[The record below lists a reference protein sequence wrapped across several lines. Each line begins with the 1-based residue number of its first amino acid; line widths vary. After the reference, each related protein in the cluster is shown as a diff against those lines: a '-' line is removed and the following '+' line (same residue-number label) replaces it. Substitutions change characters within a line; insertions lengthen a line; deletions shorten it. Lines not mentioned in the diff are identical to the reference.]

1 MNDRTPRNSLDA
13 KHQLHWYQIERVLGQ
28 GGFGIT
34 YLAYDSNLDQL
45 VAIKE
50 YLPMELAIRD
60 GDNSVYPASGAMGE
74 RYDWGL
80 ERFLVEARTLA
91 KFRHPAIVRV
101 LSVFEANNTAYMVME
116 YESGE
121 SLQEIVS
128 RQKTLSEA
136 EIVRLIPP
144 ILNGLEVIHAEGFI
158 HRDIKP
164 ANLFIREDGTPVL
177 LDFGSARQALGEQTK
192 TLTSVVSPGYAP
204 FEQYY
209 SKSDRQGPWTD
220 IYGFGATLYRCVT
233 GRQPMDA
240 IDRSEAILKAE
251 RDIFV
256 SAGEIG
262 AERYSATL
270 LSAIDHALQF
280 REKSRPQSIAEWRL
294 DFGLPQ
300 PSETLSQPLS
310 LPAEPAGAGQAA
322 AGEDDFASIDL
333 STGEAFAEGKL
344 PTLPEQTVVAS
355 APPAAPEAPVPAS
368 APLSAAPPPP
378 RRWLWPAVVAVLVAA
393 LAAALV
399 YGGLGGDALRAVFDK
414 GASSDGPRTAE
425 ELIRAQQLEQR
436 LAQADQALADG
447 RLLEPPLANALDLYR
462 DVQRMDAGNAAAAAG
477 IEKTAAAVLGKAR
490 AAAEN
495 NDFDGA
501 YSLIATA
508 LVIKPDLEGVEDLRE
523 YIGQQKA
530 RVGARQQADARLGEL
545 LSAGQADLEAGRL
558 AGSGTDN
565 ALARF
570 RTVLVL
576 DADNA
581 QARAGIN
588 AVVEGLAAEGER
600 LLEAGDLVEA
610 NRIVA
615 NLRGIDAGHPT
626 TEAFAA
632 EYETV
637 AAEADAAKQDTAR
650 VDELL
655 RAGDAALR
663 ANRLTSPAGNN
674 ALEKYRAVLKITPDN
689 NRALAG
695 VDAVVDKYAW
705 LAEQAAVDGD
715 TEQAERF
722 LGKARGIAPGS
733 ARVRALEE

>member
-1 MNDRTPRNSLDA
+1 
-13 KHQLHWYQIERVLGQ
+13 
-28 GGFGIT
+28 
-34 YLAYDSNLDQL
+34 
-45 VAIKE
+45 
-50 YLPMELAIRD
+50 
-60 GDNSVYPASGAMGE
+60 
-74 RYDWGL
+74 
-80 ERFLVEARTLA
+80 
-91 KFRHPAIVRV
+91 
-101 LSVFEANNTAYMVME
+101 
-116 YESGE
+116 
-121 SLQEIVS
+121 
-128 RQKTLSEA
+128 
-136 EIVRLIPP
+136 
-144 ILNGLEVIHAEGFI
+144 
-158 HRDIKP
+158 
-164 ANLFIREDGTPVL
+164 
-177 LDFGSARQALGEQTK
+177 
-192 TLTSVVSPGYAP
+192 
-204 FEQYY
+204 
-209 SKSDRQGPWTD
+209 
-220 IYGFGATLYRCVT
+220 
-233 GRQPMDA
+233 
-240 IDRSEAILKAE
+240 
-251 RDIFV
+251 
-256 SAGEIG
+256 
-262 AERYSATL
+262 
-270 LSAIDHALQF
+270 
-280 REKSRPQSIAEWRL
+280 
-294 DFGLPQ
+294 
-300 PSETLSQPLS
+300 
-310 LPAEPAGAGQAA
+310 
-322 AGEDDFASIDL
+322 
-333 STGEAFAEGKL
+333 
-344 PTLPEQTVVAS
+344 
-355 APPAAPEAPVPAS
+355 VPAS

-733 ARVRALEE
+733 ARVRALEERLAADTERAAEAEREAEQARQLAEQERRQAEALAAAEAEAERKRRQEAEALRLLREAEQKAGIESKQREAEADARIQRVAIRYDGFETDYERYGLKVSELRQEFTEQLSNAGYRLLSYEEAVGDPNARLVLVYFRANLNTTTGMFSYATAIRLSERLPLRESSSKAFSSRPVWSKGDNGALRQSDLGRLNAVYRDLMTAFLRDNPGRR